1 MLKHCSGVLRRT
13 AGLVP
18 IVDARQFSR
27 GTVAAMAR
35 AAKAEPVNGTESPAV
50 EAKVRIYTKESNL
63 YFS

>member
-1 MLKHCSGVLRRT
+1 M
-13 AGLVP
+13 
-18 IVDARQFSR
+18 DARQFSR